1 MRKIMIIAFLAI
13 SLLLAACAP
22 TGEKSLAGQGISL
35 GGTAPTV
42 INKGELFLLQAG
54 VRAPSDSNTAGEILE
69 YRGADRSS
77 QTQPKIQ
84 FKVWS
89 TGESVEYALS
99 NQVNI
104 RLGGKT
110 FLVKVLN
117 PAVSDSQI
125 TVDFNGD
132 GTVDKSTNSK
142 IYNGG
147 AAGMMG
153 TGVSC
158 HEIITP
164 LIGETT
170 PTWSYGDEFGTG
182 DVQQNLTLTYVDHQ
196 KIKVTGG
203 GQNAE
208 IALGNSATVGVLNV
222 HVLHILYQNYAGGVH
237 KATLCI
243 N

>member
-1 MRKIMIIAFLAI
+1 MIIAFLAI

-35 GGTAPTV
+35 GGTTPTV

-77 QTQPKIQ
+77 QTSPKIL
-84 FKVWS
+84 FRVWS
-89 TGESVEYALS
+89 TGETLEYALS
-99 NQVNI
+99 TQVNLK
-104 RLGGKT
+104 LGGKT

-132 GTVDKSTNSK
+132 GTVDKSANSK

-153 TGVSC
+153 TGVKC
-158 HEIITP
+158 VNVIAP
-164 LIGETT
+164 YVGETVT
-170 PTWSYGDEFGTG
+170 GRSTYPTGIEG
-182 DVQQNLTLTYVDHQ
+182 QNLTINYVDHE
-196 KIKVTGG
+196 KIKVESS
-203 GQNAE
+203 GQTAE
-208 IALGNSATVGVLNV
+208 IALGKSATVGLLNV
-222 HVLHILYQNYAGGVH
+222 HLLHLLNQDYAGGVH
-237 KATLCI
+237 QATLCI